1 MQAKTW
7 VYRGESAG
15 CLGGVL
21 VCSGVFFAFFFLW
34 EEWEPV
40 GFSSYQRWALKADFV
55 LLYHDPGIPSPD
67 TMQLFSFCQHTL
79 PMGFA
84 AAMENRIKH
93 ERICSLTSCEQGVN
107 ITTAV

>member
-1 MQAKTW
+1 M
-7 VYRGESAG
+7 
-15 CLGGVL
+15 
-21 VCSGVFFAFFFLW
+21 
-34 EEWEPV
+34 

-84 AAMENRIKH
+84 AAMENRIEH
-93 ERICSLTSCEQGVN
+93 ERICFLTSCEQRVN